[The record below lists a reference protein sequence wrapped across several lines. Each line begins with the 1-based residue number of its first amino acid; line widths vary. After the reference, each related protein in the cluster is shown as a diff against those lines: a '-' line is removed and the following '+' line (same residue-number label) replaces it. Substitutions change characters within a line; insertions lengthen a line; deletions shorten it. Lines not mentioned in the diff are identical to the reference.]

1 MSIGF
6 LLLFIFVTIVIY
18 RKMDEISKYSIPAI
32 VLASILC
39 PFLASLASFG
49 LLTGLGYT
57 SYTIMCVTPFLI
69 AGVG

>member
-18 RKMDEISKYSIPAI
+18 RKMEEISKCSILAI

-39 PFLASLASFG
+39 PFFASLAAFG
-49 LLTGLGYT
+49 LLTGLGYV